1 MLQQK
6 KKGKHVQFFLSW
18 PNSWLLKCSHREY
31 LPISWAITL
40 HGSTHWCHLIKS
52 SWNYSERTT
61 YNRRINFKNERIIKN
76 FLSAVTCKR
85 YTSKISWRNKKKS
98 RLILTNCLLFCLL
111 LGCSVFIWPIIEDW
125 CSAAAESFP
134 EIHFLSLFSLGE
146 AAIGLRTHHTSLDL
160 NFNIWT
166 PAIGNLGLTFQTK
179 SSAQY

>member
-1 MLQQK
+1 MPTQRISSHFLRHHFTWIYTLMPSHKIFLELPWKNYIQQG
-6 KKGKHVQFFLSW
+6 GKFQ
-18 PNSWLLKCSHREY
+18 
-31 LPISWAITL
+31 
-40 HGSTHWCHLIKS
+40 
-52 SWNYSERTT
+52 
-61 YNRRINFKNERIIKN
+61 NERIIKN

-85 YTSKISWRNKKKS
+85 YTSKISWWTNNVFFS
-98 RLILTNCLLFCLL
+98 PLILTNCLLVCLL

-134 EIHFLSLFSLGE
+134 EIHFLSLFSLGK

-160 NFNIWT
+160 KFNIWT

>member
-1 MLQQK
+1 MLTQRISS
-6 KKGKHVQFFLSW
+6 HFLSHHFTW
-18 PNSWLLKCSHREY
+18 IYTLMPSHKIFLELLWKNCIQQED
-31 LPISWAITL
+31 
-40 HGSTHWCHLIKS
+40 K
-52 SWNYSERTT
+52 
-61 YNRRINFKNERIIKN
+61 FQNERIIKN